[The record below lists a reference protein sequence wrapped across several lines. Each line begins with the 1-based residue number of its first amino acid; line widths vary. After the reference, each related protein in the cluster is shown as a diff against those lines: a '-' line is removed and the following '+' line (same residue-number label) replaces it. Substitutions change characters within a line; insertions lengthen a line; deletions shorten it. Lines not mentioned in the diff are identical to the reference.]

1 MDVFEQIDF
10 TQLGGTSTSN
20 NTSSSGIKIDWNS
33 LLDKGKDK
41 INSFTGGLEPVKT
54 EIAPSQSMII
64 LVVAILGC
72 IMYNKK

>member
-1 MDVFEQIDF
+1 MDIYEDIDF
-10 TQLGGTSTSN
+10 SQFGGNSTEPDKP
-20 NTSSSGIKIDWNS
+20 KIDWS
-33 LLDKGKDK
+33 GLLGKGQSA
-41 INSFTGGLEPVKT
+41 INDFTGGLEPVKT